1 MEAEVHAS
9 RGGAREV
16 HRLACFSLNLFIAH
30 ALRGDVHPVAAHPA
44 HDDDVEDAPKHRVF
58 PENIDCKF

>member
-16 HRLACFSLNLFIAH
+16 HRLACFSHKKMDISLQRRLQH
-30 ALRGDVHPVAAHPA
+30 LHT
-44 HDDDVEDAPKHRVF
+44 
-58 PENIDCKF
+58 